1 MSDYDAR
8 LVDLYDHDNPDG
20 PDHDFYR
27 SVADEL
33 EAESIL
39 DVGCGTGILTVTFA
53 REGRSVVGIDPSEA
67 MLAFA
72 RRRQGAE
79 AVDWI
84 LGDSRAIPPRQFDV
98 AVLTGNV
105 VQHILDPEW
114 RRTLRDLRAHLPA
127 GGVLAFESRN
137 PVTRAWESWGSRERS
152 RRNTPHGPLVEW
164 TDVSEPDD
172 GVVTATFN
180 NQFLR
185 TGESV
190 TETTR
195 FAFRHADTLEQQLAA
210 AGFEVDALYGDWA
223 RTAFTPDAPFM
234 VFIARAR

>member
-1 MSDYDAR
+1 VSDYDAR

-27 SVADEL
+27 SLADEY

-39 DVGCGTGILTVTFA
+39 DVGCGTGILTATFA
-53 REGRSVVGIDPSEA
+53 RERRTVVGIDPSET

-72 RRRQGAE
+72 QRRQGAD

-84 LGDSRAIPPRQFDV
+84 LGDSRAIPPKQFDV

-114 RRTLRDLRAHLPA
+114 QRTLRDLRAHVRT
-127 GGVLAFESRN
+127 GGVLAFDSRN
-137 PVTRAWESWGSRERS
+137 PTARAWETWGSQERS
-152 RRNTPHGPLVEW
+152 RRDTPHGPLVEW
-164 TDVSEPDD
+164 ADVSEPDN
-172 GVVTATFN
+172 GVVTARFH

-195 FAFRHADTLEQQLAA
+195 FAFRHADTLRQQLAA
-210 AGFEVDALYGDWA
+210 AGFDVDAVYEDWA
-223 RTAFTPDAPFM
+223 RTPFTPDASFM
-234 VFIARAR
+234 VFIAHAR

>member
-8 LVDLYDHDNPDG
+8 LVDLYDQDNPDG

-27 SVADEL
+27 SVADEY

-39 DVGCGTGILTVTFA
+39 DVGCGTGILTATFA
-53 REGRSVVGIDPSEA
+53 REGRTVVGIDPSET

-72 RRRQGAE
+72 RRRQGADT
-79 AVDWI
+79 VDWI

-114 RRTLRDLRAHLPA
+114 QRTLRDLRAHLRS
-127 GGVLAFESRN
+127 GGVLAFDSRN
-137 PVTRAWESWGSRERS
+137 PVARAWETWGSQECS
-152 RRNTPHGPLVEW
+152 RRDTPHGPIVEW
-164 TDVSEPDD
+164 ADVSEPDD
-172 GVVTATFN
+172 GVVTAMFH

-195 FAFRHADTLEQQLAA
+195 FAFRHADTLGQQLAA
-210 AGFEVDALYGDWA
+210 AGFEVDAVYEDWA
-223 RTAFTPDAPFM
+223 RTSFTPDASFM
-234 VFIARAR
+234 VFTARAR